1 MHVIPQF
8 MLLAPVSKASVT
20 KSRFHAGSVA
30 AGKNYV
36 RIARGTRFQ
45 PEGDP
50 RSMYAAT
57 PDAANSYLPRI
68 ADTIARGS
76 RLGQRPAST
85 ACRKSATC
93 WLNAPGSSRLMV

>member
-1 MHVIPQF
+1 MHVFPQF
-8 MLLAPVSKASVT
+8 HVAGA
-20 KSRFHAGSVA
+20 RFERQPQKAGSMPDPLRRKKLREDGAGYKVSA
-30 AGKNYV
+30 A
-36 RIARGTRFQ
+36 AR
-45 PEGDP
+45 
-50 RSMYAAT
+50 AAIEARRNAG
-57 PDAANSYLPRI
+57 AADRYLPRI